1 MPLRIEFTVEPFHDG
16 APGPH
21 VQAAV
26 GAARAAGLAVDFGP
40 FGSSVEGDD
49 EQVLAAVDAVTRAA
63 LGAGATRV
71 SMQVTRPDLQVDD
84 S

>member
-1 MPLRIEFTVEPFHDG
+1 MTLRIEFTVEPFTEG

-21 VQAAV
+21 VHAAV
-26 GAARAAGLAVDFGP
+26 EAARATGLTVDFGP

-49 EQVLAAVDAVTRAA
+49 ERVLAAADALVRAA
-63 LGAGATRV
+63 VGAGASRV
-71 SMQVTRPDLQVDD
+71 SLQVARP

>member
-1 MPLRIEFTVEPFHDG
+1 MALRIEFTVEPFRDG

-26 GAARAAGLAVDFGP
+26 AAARAAGLDVDFGP

-49 EQVLAAVDAVTRAA
+49 DQVLTAADAVARAAV
-63 LGAGATRV
+63 GAGATRV
-71 SMQVTRPDLQVDD
+71 SMQITRA
-84 S
+84 

>member
-21 VQAAV
+21 VHAAV
-26 GAARAAGLAVDFGP
+26 EAARAAGLAVDFGP

-49 EQVLAAVDAVTRAA
+49 EQVLSAADAVTRAA
-63 LGAGATRV
+63 IEAGASRV
-71 SMQVTRPDLQVDD
+71 SLQITRPAGA
-84 S
+84 